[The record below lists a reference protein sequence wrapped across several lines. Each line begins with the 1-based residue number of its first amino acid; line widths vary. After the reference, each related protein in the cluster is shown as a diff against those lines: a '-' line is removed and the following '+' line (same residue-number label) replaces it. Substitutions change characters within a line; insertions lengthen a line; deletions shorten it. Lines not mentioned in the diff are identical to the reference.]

1 MSMANNSDNWWEK
14 RVLRSVDN
22 LKLWVDNPR
31 LDPIESHVRL
41 SDFIEDLMSDDSEKR
56 EFIDLLRSI
65 ADKGFMSFDPIVVW
79 KDEHDKYVVAEGNRR
94 VLALKLLRAPEKA
107 PKSIRRL
114 VREMAKYVDRDDIE
128 KIRVCL
134 APSYEDT
141 RWYILQRHSTGSLL
155 KRWQRLQQQ
164 RFIMSVYEDVG
175 EDIDKTADETGFKRG
190 EVIEA
195 LRYVGVRNLAT
206 RHEIVQQLTPEEKE
220 AVYSHRISMT
230 VLERWFGK
238 KFLRDA
244 WGIEFDEINIV
255 LKSNVDSLYNAYAKF
270 LKLMLNPHNEL
281 GYAITTRSI
290 DNNFDEIFAA
300 LPKVTFPDDHENAE
314 PTVVKTEKANVE
326 DEKKG
331 RNSGQADGSDNASD
345 QEKNEGKKELTA
357 NPDRNQLTSS
367 YYKISA
373 SSYKLNALF
382 REFQKLP
389 VDRYKNVTAASLR
402 VFLDLSVNEYIVA
415 NQLEKTVA
423 KEHKNPHT
431 EVKLKNR
438 LQFLLNHI
446 DDKLAIKVIK
456 ELLNHTND
464 HSLNTLNDYV
474 HGTQTHK
481 VTRRFING
489 FWDMLTPLLKVLVN
503 LKEK

>member
-1 MSMANNSDNWWEK
+1 MATNSDNWWEK

-41 SDFIEDLMSDDSEKR
+41 ADFIEDLMSDDSEKR
-56 EFIDLLRSI
+56 EFLDLLRSI
-65 ADKGFMSFDPIVVW
+65 ADRGFMSFDPIVVW
-79 KDEHDKYVVAEGNRR
+79 KDEHEKYVVAEGNRR
-94 VLALKLLRAPEKA
+94 VLALKLLRSPDKA
-107 PKSIRRL
+107 PKAIRRL
-114 VREMAKYVDRDDIE
+114 VRELAKNIDRDDIE
-128 KIRVCL
+128 KVRVCL

-155 KRWQRLQQQ
+155 KKWQRLQQQ
-164 RFIMSVYEDVG
+164 RFIMSVYEEVG
-175 EDIDKTADETGFKRG
+175 EDIDKTAEETGFRRG
-190 EVIEA
+190 EVVEA
-195 LRYVGVRNLAT
+195 IRYVGVRNLAT
-206 RHEIVQQLTPEEKE
+206 RQEIIQQLTTEERE

-238 KFLRDA
+238 KFLKDS
-244 WGIEFDEINIV
+244 WGIEFDEIDLVI
-255 LKSNVDSLYNAYAKF
+255 KSNIHTLFNAYAKF

-281 GYAITTRSI
+281 GYAITTRAI
-290 DNNFDEIFAA
+290 DNHFEEIFAA
-300 LPKVTFPDDHENAE
+300 LPKVTFPNDSENAE
-314 PTVVKTEKANVE
+314 ATVVKTEKANTE
-326 DEKKG
+326 EEKKNKNAEQDKESMNEKG
-331 RNSGQADGSDNASD
+331 GDNDGT
-345 QEKNEGKKELTA
+345 KKEWTA

-367 YYKISA
+367 YYKITV

-382 REFQKLP
+382 KEFQKLP

-402 VFLDLSVNEYIVA
+402 VFLDLAVNEYIVT
-415 NQLEKTVA
+415 NKLEDAVA
-423 KEHKNPHT
+423 KEHKNPYT
-431 EVKLKNR
+431 EVKLQRR
-438 LQFLLNHI
+438 LQFLLSQI
-446 DDKLAIKVIK
+446 DDKTVTKVIK
-456 ELLNHTND
+456 ELLTHNND
-464 HSLNTLNDYV
+464 FSLNTLNDYV